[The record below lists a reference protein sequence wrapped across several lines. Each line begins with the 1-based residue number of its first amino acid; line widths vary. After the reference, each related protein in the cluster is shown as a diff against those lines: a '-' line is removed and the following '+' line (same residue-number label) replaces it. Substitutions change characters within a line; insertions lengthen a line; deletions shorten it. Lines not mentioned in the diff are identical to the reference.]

1 MNRVTTVHENDGLV
15 RGEHVLA
22 AYWTVSVCRT
32 FYAFVV
38 VGLCDRYARTT
49 GLWLRR
55 LASHN
60 GMVRA
65 SLTCTYLAVE
75 EVLVQPMPNSAD
87 TTVITV
93 IYGLVYV
100 VTPQFADVAIVLSR
114 TLATVHAGIG
124 RLLRVTAQHAQHVF
138 GQLPRQDVL
147 LDLVMAQPAGVPFLA
162 SRTLELDVPSVVQ
175 AAQ

>member
-1 MNRVTTVHENDGLV
+1 M
-15 RGEHVLA
+15 RGRSA
-22 AYWTVSVCRT
+22 CKKVST
-32 FYAFVV
+32 
-38 VGLCDRYARTT
+38 
-49 GLWLRR
+49 
-55 LASHN
+55 AS
-60 GMVRA
+60 GMARA
-65 SLTCTYLAVE
+65 SPRCTYLAVE

-100 VTPQFADVAIVLSR
+100 VAPQFANVAVVLSR
-114 TLATVHAGIG
+114 TLAAVDTGIG
-124 RLLRVTAQHAQHVF
+124 RLLRVTAQHAQHVL

-175 AAQ
+175 AA